1 MDISVGHVSLRFPL
15 DLTLDD
21 VKIIKDNDS
30 IPSLR
35 DTIADA
41 SKIFVDI
48 QLRPLV
54 DKKIEVDALGFEKL
68 RLNTDGLIGDLR
80 VKGNVEKLD
89 LECHGVDLKESLAN
103 VNAARLD
110 SACLEI
116 CLADTVPP
124 DTTESTN
131 DWKVKVEKLQLNKT
145 RLSIHL
151 PGDTLQMGGYLSSLE
166 GENGYFDFG
175 KGEYKISKIDLKSD
189 ELRYDNKYSPT
200 VSGLDTNHLNATDIV
215 LGVDSVSYSHDGLN
229 VSIRTCSFKEKS
241 GIQVDELRGHLELDS
256 VSLKLPDAYLKTPD
270 SKMSANFDLD
280 LNTFD
285 AKNPG
290 KLNADIDGYFGKQD
304 LMRFMGDMPSDFIRK
319 WPNQPLAIKGKAR
332 GNMNRMEFK
341 GLNVSLPSAFQLTG
355 DGYVAQL
362 NDIDHLKRSLEE
374 TGICYFHAPLFAYGM
389 KFVGPTRK
397 ALTIPTCFNLL
408 GPLVNPC
415 HPKNS
420 LHGAANQSQLR
431 LYTNLHQRIGDNFGV
446 ITSYDGYD
454 EISLT
459 SGFKICTNNFEKV
472 LTPVDLGL
480 KYIEQSDIYGG
491 ETPEDAMK
499 IFDAVLEGTSTEAQ
513 KNVVIANAACGISI
527 MDRNISM
534 ADSVAMARES
544 LDSGKA
550 LQVFKKFVE
559 VNS

>member
-1 MDISVGHVSLRFPL
+1 MKQYLLKLIDGNT
-15 DLTLDD
+15 LTQEETHQIMLNI
-21 VKIIKDNDS
+21 VKEQYNVQQV
-30 IPSLR
+30 
-35 DTIADA
+35 A
-41 SKIFVDI
+41 
-48 QLRPLV
+48 
-54 DKKIEVDALGFEKL
+54 ALL
-68 RLNTDGLIGDLR
+68 MAMQIR
-80 VKGNVEKLD
+80 
-89 LECHGVDLKESLAN
+89 GV
-103 VNAARLD
+103 
-110 SACLEI
+110 
-116 CLADTVPP
+116 T
-124 DTTESTN
+124 
-131 DWKVKVEKLQLNKT
+131 
-145 RLSIHL
+145 
-151 PGDTLQMGGYLSSLE
+151 
-166 GENGYFDFG
+166 
-175 KGEYKISKIDLKSD
+175 
-189 ELRYDNKYSPT
+189 
-200 VSGLDTNHLNATDIV
+200 
-215 LGVDSVSYSHDGLN
+215 
-229 VSIRTCSFKEKS
+229 
-241 GIQVDELRGHLELDS
+241 VDELLGFRQGLLETGKYLDFSDYNTLDIVGTGGDGKNTFNISTCSAFVIAGAGYKVTKHGNGGSSS
-256 VSLKLPDAYLKTPD
+256 VSGA
-270 SKMSANFDLD
+270 S
-280 LNTFD
+280 
-285 AKNPG
+285 
-290 KLNADIDGYFGKQD
+290 
-304 LMRFMGDMPSDFIRK
+304 
-319 WPNQPLAIKGKAR
+319 
-332 GNMNRMEFK
+332 
-341 GLNVSLPSAFQLTG
+341 NVLQGHGVKFT
-355 DGYVAQL
+355 D
-362 NDIDHLKRSLEE
+362 DIDHLKRSLEE

-415 HPKNS
+415 HPRNS
-420 LHGAANQSQLR
+420 LHGTANQSQLR

-544 LDSGKA
+544 LESGKA

>member
-1 MDISVGHVSLRFPL
+1 MKQYLLKLIDCNT
-15 DLTLDD
+15 LTQEETHQIMLNI
-21 VKIIKDNDS
+21 VKEQYNVQQV
-30 IPSLR
+30 
-35 DTIADA
+35 A
-41 SKIFVDI
+41 
-48 QLRPLV
+48 
-54 DKKIEVDALGFEKL
+54 ALL
-68 RLNTDGLIGDLR
+68 MAMQIR
-80 VKGNVEKLD
+80 
-89 LECHGVDLKESLAN
+89 GV
-103 VNAARLD
+103 
-110 SACLEI
+110 
-116 CLADTVPP
+116 T
-124 DTTESTN
+124 
-131 DWKVKVEKLQLNKT
+131 
-145 RLSIHL
+145 
-151 PGDTLQMGGYLSSLE
+151 
-166 GENGYFDFG
+166 
-175 KGEYKISKIDLKSD
+175 
-189 ELRYDNKYSPT
+189 
-200 VSGLDTNHLNATDIV
+200 
-215 LGVDSVSYSHDGLN
+215 
-229 VSIRTCSFKEKS
+229 
-241 GIQVDELRGHLELDS
+241 VDELLGFRQGLLETGKYLDFSDYNTLDIVGTGGDGKNTFNISTCSAFVIAGAGYKVTKHGNGGSSS
-256 VSLKLPDAYLKTPD
+256 VSGA
-270 SKMSANFDLD
+270 S
-280 LNTFD
+280 
-285 AKNPG
+285 
-290 KLNADIDGYFGKQD
+290 
-304 LMRFMGDMPSDFIRK
+304 
-319 WPNQPLAIKGKAR
+319 
-332 GNMNRMEFK
+332 
-341 GLNVSLPSAFQLTG
+341 NVLQGHGVKFT
-355 DGYVAQL
+355 D
-362 NDIDHLKRSLEE
+362 DIDHLKHSLEE

-420 LHGAANQSQLR
+420 LHGTANQSQLR

-527 MDRNISM
+527 MDRNMSM

-544 LDSGKA
+544 LESGKA